1 MIKNVIFD
9 FGRVIVDFDEAKMTR
24 VYIKNE
30 DEARVAERVIF
41 DRLYWDPLDVGDISD
56 EDVKRGIASRLPEHL
71 VAAAHRVY
79 DHWIDHVDILPGIE
93 DAILE
98 AKRHADGIYLLSNIS
113 CFFAENY
120 ASRPTLA
127 RILSHF
133 DGLVFSGPLRMVKPD
148 ARIFRYLLDR
158 YGLTAEECLFI
169 DDSPKNVAS
178 AAALGIKTYLFD
190 GDTAKLKNDLIALF
204 SSK

>member
-24 VYIKNE
+24 IYIK
-30 DEARVAERVIF
+30 DEKEAKLAEEVIF
-41 DRLYWDPLDVGDISD
+41 DRRYWDPLDLGDISD
-56 EDVKRGIASRLPEHL
+56 EEVKRGIAARLPDHL

-93 DAILE
+93 EAILE
-98 AKRHADGIYLLSNIS
+98 AKKGADGIYLLSNIS

-120 ASRPTLA
+120 ASRPALA

-133 DGLVFSGPLRMVKPD
+133 DGLVFSGPLHLVKPD
-148 ARIFRYLLDR
+148 ARIFRYLLER
-158 YGLTAEECLFI
+158 YGLLAEECLFI
-169 DDSPKNVAS
+169 DDSEKNIAG

-190 GDTAKLKNDLIALF
+190 GDTAKLRRHLCTLF